1 MCVFVVSLVLYKT
14 IFISHSSSLR
24 LFLHKSSQSACNISL
39 CVFGEL
45 MIINTLK
52 NQSISIIM
60 LHAFVRTKIQN
71 HFFSFF
77 SSSHS
82 VLKTHNFFLLLII
95 HRHLFLVQLI
105 LYHIF
110 GRLNIF
116 TPKMLFILDFFSVN
130 FRKFFV

>member
-71 HFFSFF
+71 HFLFFFSFCSEDAQFF
-77 SSSHS
+77 SSSHNS
-82 VLKTHNFFLLLII
+82 SSFIFSLVTSLSYFWTFKYLYSKNAFHFRFF
-95 HRHLFLVQLI
+95 
-105 LYHIF
+105 
-110 GRLNIF
+110 
-116 TPKMLFILDFFSVN
+116 FFSQ
-130 FRKFFV
+130 F